1 MDNFSLLK
9 SVIDEVN
16 AMAEK
21 MCSGLIIDA
30 AKAMPPEE
38 VRKAIVAAALREV
51 KFSGGSKRR
60 AALRELDKVVR
71 RYYPPVESA
80 PRPSTELAHVA
91 DVFPGQT
98 IGGSAAL
105 YYCDY
110 IPYFPNIETLRLYE
124 NPQYSHNKRR

>member
-1 MDNFSLLK
+1 MDNFSLPQ

-16 AMAEK
+16 AMANK

-30 AKAMPPEE
+30 AKTMPPEE
-38 VRKAIVAAALREV
+38 MRKTIVTAVLREV

-71 RYYPPVESA
+71 RYYPPIENA

-91 DVFPGQT
+91 DVFPGFVLRVP
-98 IGGSAAL
+98 SEL
-105 YYCDY
+105 YEIYPVY
-110 IPYFPNIETLRLYE
+110 IPEHTEEML
-124 NPQYSHNKRR
+124 